1 MDSPNFVKQKWKKSK
16 LILLIRLSLISV
28 VLCLFYIRFLLLATP
43 QQIVSESDDEC
54 ECFLI
59 KN

>member
-1 MDSPNFVKQKWKKSK
+1 MDSTKFVKQKWKKSK

-43 QQIVSESDDEC
+43 PQPIIPDSNDDSE
-54 ECFLI
+54 FNI
-59 KN
+59 